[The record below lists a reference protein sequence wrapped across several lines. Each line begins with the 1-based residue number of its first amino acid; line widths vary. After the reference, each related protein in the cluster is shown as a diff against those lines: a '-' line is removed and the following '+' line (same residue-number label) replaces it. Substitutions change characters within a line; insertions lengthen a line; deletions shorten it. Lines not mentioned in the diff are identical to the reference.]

1 MASYPLGSKTGGRK
15 KGSQNLH
22 LVNWESVESAVFFK
36 QYLIIAGF
44 MILVVLIYIFR
55 LWYLQVLEG
64 AQYRYQSE
72 NNRIRI
78 VDIPPPRGIIYD
90 RNGVPL
96 VENRPAF
103 ELMLV
108 REDVRNLHQT
118 IQELARLCHTDPQ
131 DFYKIVAANKDV
143 PRFKPIRLVSDMSRD
158 CLARVEARLIQLPGV
173 MVRVEPRREYLWD
186 GTAAHLIGYLSEITE
201 SELKNKKY
209 RDYLAGEDVGR
220 IGVEKAFEKY
230 LHGKRGLR
238 QVEVDAVGRQVR
250 MLDQVLPIPG
260 RNIWLTIN
268 IDVQKTAENCLRG
281 TNTDATAGTDQGG
294 QTVAAERGPQPA
306 RGSPV
311 RLPPR

>member
-1 MASYPLGSKTGGRK
+1 MRNYRLGSNVAIHQK
-15 KGSQNLH
+15 KSQNLH

-36 QYLIIAGF
+36 QYLVLAGL

-64 AQYRYQSE
+64 PQYRYQSE

-78 VDIPPPRGIIYD
+78 ADIPAPRGIIYD

-103 ELMLV
+103 ELLLV
-108 REDVRNLHQT
+108 REDVHNMQQT
-118 IQELARLCHTDPQ
+118 IEELAQLCDTAPEE
-131 DFYKIVAANKDV
+131 FYKILAANKSV
-143 PRFKPIRLVSDMSRD
+143 PRFKPVRLLTDMNRD
-158 CLARVEARLIQLPGV
+158 CLARVEAQLVRLPGV

-201 SELKNKKY
+201 AELKNTKY
-209 RDYLAGEDVGR
+209 EGYLSGEDVGR

-238 QVEVDAVGRQVR
+238 QMEVDAVGRQVR
-250 MLDQVLPIPG
+250 LLDQVLPIPG

-268 IDVQKTAENCLRG
+268 IDVQKTAEECLRG
-281 TNTDATAGTDQGG
+281 PGDDQAASHSPSARATEG
-294 QTVAAERGPQPA
+294 R
-306 RGSPV
+306 
-311 RLPPR
+311 